1 MPPLTKNKTLTV
13 NAFIAT
19 TALIA
24 VTLFFVGCFKKE
36 VCSKTPAIE
45 FGSLSKNTM
54 RQGGMDTFI
63 IRIKFKDG
71 DGDLGNNDTSPT
83 AKNVFIVDSRDGF
96 SPYPINLKPFSLV
109 AGECV
114 NGTMDFILE
123 SSCCVDQYGQPCA
136 AAQAT
141 RDTLQYLITIKD
153 AAGNMS
159 NQIKTPDI
167 YLICR

>member
-1 MPPLTKNKTLTV
+1 MQPLTKNKILTG

-24 VTLFFVGCFKKE
+24 VTLFLVGCFKKE
-36 VCSKTPAIE
+36 VCSKIPLIE
-45 FGSLSKNTM
+45 FASLSKNTM
-54 RQGGMDTFI
+54 RQDSRDTFI

-71 DGDLGNNDTSPT
+71 DGDLGDNDTSRT

-96 SPYPINLKPFSLV
+96 LQPYHLTPFNILTTS
-109 AGECV
+109 ECI

-123 SSCCVDQYGQPCA
+123 SSCCIDQYGQPCD

-141 RDTLQYLITIKD
+141 RDTLQYLISIKD
-153 AAGNMS
+153 AAGNIS
-159 NQIKTPDI
+159 NQIKTPEI